1 MAAPGL
7 SPGLLALLLA
17 PAVLSTSCVLTADEY
32 LAVVEATRDASVDA
46 EGDAGPTTWSLR
58 VVDRVALPVVE
69 PRGLAVDA
77 DAVWTTEATTRQLLR
92 IEEGE
97 VAAEIPL
104 PAAGVVDLAVKDGV
118 LYVGYPD
125 ATWRLEGDAFVEVA
139 AHDQLTGLSATPDGV
154 VTHERDGL
162 HLRSGPRL
170 ATELVLDA
178 PEGTRV
184 ARADAGY
191 LLYGGRP
198 AGNAVRFPA
207 ALTLAD
213 ASSRAIAEPLAELL
227 ADVDVWPVV
236 GLDAAGDRVWLLG
249 AGYGEDAGTLVEL
262 ALERAP

>member
-1 MAAPGL
+1 MERLGRV
-7 SPGLLALLLA
+7 G
-17 PAVLSTSCVLTADEY
+17 DH
-32 LAVVEATRDASVDA
+32 VVQQDGA
-46 EGDAGPTTWSLR
+46 AGPSPAS
-58 VVDRVALPVVE
+58 ALE
-69 PRGLAVDA
+69 P
-77 DAVWTTEATTRQLLR
+77 
-92 IEEGE
+92 
-97 VAAEIPL
+97 
-104 PAAGVVDLAVKDGV
+104 VDLLIVGGRVICPASQIDAICDVAVKDGV

-139 AHDQLTGLSATPDGV
+139 AHDQLTGLSATPDGL

-191 LLYGGRP
+191 LLYRGRP